1 MSWFKNKKEKKK
13 YDETDQHFW
22 DSGTNICDPKK
33 KVYKKHWRDY
43 KNTKGSSWLP
53 ECEASKNIVDRCA
66 YFDKSYA
73 SQDHPGLIQN
83 QGLGAHALAY
93 GLPNEVDPKTG
104 KLNSKKYPASREFD
118 KLQKSG
124 KLDKEHVLPWK
135 QLLPLC
141 TEETCDRPRHTIH
154 ELWRVSGIKAFLNKC
169 KEKDPTMVPY
179 WSKGI
184 SLHEPYHD
192 KEYEKELQ
200 RLRNFED
207 SIRPKRWWRGG
218 KTKNRKT
225 KKSQIRKKK
234 TRHKKKTKNAKE
246 KKVKKMIS
254 KGSKKLRGSKRLKRS
269 KRIPSLI

>member
-1 MSWFKNKKEKKK
+1 MSWFKNKKEKKT
-13 YDETDQHFW
+13 YDETDQYFW

-43 KNTKGSSWLP
+43 KNMKGSSWLP

-83 QGLGAHALAY
+83 QGLGSHALAY
-93 GLPNEVDPKTG
+93 GLPNEIDPKTG
-104 KLNSKKYPASREFD
+104 ELNSKKYPASREFD
-118 KLQKSG
+118 ELQKSG

-154 ELWRVSGIKAFLNKC
+154 ELWRVSDIKAFLNKC

-179 WSKGI
+179 WSEGR
-184 SLHEPYHD
+184 SLHEPYRY
-192 KEYEKELQ
+192 KEYEQEQQ
-200 RLRNFED
+200 RLRSLED
-207 SIRPKRWWRGG
+207 SIRPKLWWRGG
-218 KTKNRKT
+218 KTNRKT
-225 KKSQIRKKK
+225 KKSKIKNKKK
-234 TRHKKKTKNAKE
+234 TRQLGLDKKAKSVKGKNKKKILS
-246 KKVKKMIS
+246 KV
-254 KGSKKLRGSKRLKRS
+254 SKKLKKRNRGK
-269 KRIPSLI
+269 I